1 MNLSKLKQILEDQPK
16 FRLTQV
22 EQAIFKDLI
31 EDWDEAQ
38 TLPKPLRDRLK
49 TECPLE
55 ITETHQTSRDGNTTK
70 TLITLQDG
78 KKVEA
83 VLMKHKPYKLIK
95 SIIAPTQSSTRNS
108 ICVSCQ
114 VGCPMGCTFCETG
127 KMGLVR
133 DLTSEEILEQI
144 IFFARLLKKTDEKIT
159 NVTYMGMGE
168 PFMNYD
174 NVMESIRTLN
184 DPKTFNLGAR
194 RISIS
199 TCGIIEGIDQLA
211 EENLELNMAIS
222 LHAPN
227 DPLRTK
233 LMPSNIKH
241 PLREIL
247 EAVDDYI
254 AKTNRKVM
262 FEYLLIQ
269 NENDSEENAK
279 ELALLMKKHL
289 YMVNLI
295 PYNPTETYKP
305 STPQTIRR
313 FKEILEEEGINV
325 TQRYSYG
332 QDIKAACGQ
341 LATEDS

>member
-1 MNLSKLKQILEDQPK
+1 MNLSKLTQILENQPS

-22 EQAIFKDLI
+22 KQAIFKDLI
-31 EDWDEAQ
+31 EDWDQAQ
-38 TLPKPLRDRLK
+38 TLPKPLRDQLK
-49 TECPLE
+49 QDCPLGIE
-55 ITETHQTSRDGNTTK
+55 ATQQSSKDGQTTK
-70 TLITLQDG
+70 ALITLQDG

-83 VLMKHKPYKLIK
+83 VLMRHKNPK
-95 SIIAPTQSSTRNS
+95 SSTPDSSRNS

-114 VGCPMGCTFCETG
+114 VGCPMACTFCETG
-127 KMGLVR
+127 KMGLIR
-133 DLTSEEILEQI
+133 NLTAEEILEQI
-144 IFFARLLKKTDEKIT
+144 VFFARLLHKTDEKIT

-174 NVMESIRTLN
+174 QVISSIRTLN
-184 DPKTFNLGAR
+184 DPKIFNLGAR

-199 TCGIIEGIDQLA
+199 TCGIIEGIDNLTD
-211 EENLELNMAIS
+211 ENLELNLAIS

-227 DPLRTK
+227 DVLRTK
-233 LMPSNIKH
+233 LMPSNIKY
-241 PLREIL
+241 PLHEIL

-254 AKTNRKVM
+254 ENTNRKVM

-269 NENDSEENAK
+269 DENDSEENAR
-279 ELALLMKKHL
+279 ELALLMNKHL

-295 PYNPTETYKP
+295 PYNPTDTYKP
-305 STPQTIRR
+305 STPQTIQR
-313 FKEILEEEGINV
+313 FKEILEEEDVNV

-341 LATEDS
+341 LATKAHSK